1 VVKTRPLLSS
11 LRRLASITVAAPV
24 LGFPAC
30 SPPAPTQAVPTAQQ
44 AATNVA
50 AVRTQGSGTV
60 QSAAAPAVATAQA
73 VGTPVL
79 ATAQAA
85 ATAVAATLQAAA
97 AQVATSLP
105 PTVAALATQAAGT
118 LQPAVATTVAASRVQ
133 ISQASVNQN
142 VAGQQQPS
150 RRLRRSTPGA
160 CCRRP
165 AAWGAAGA
173 GGPARPTNQH
183 LPPAMTTH
191 EHSMRCEVDSGAC
204 NRRRK
209 A

>member
-1 VVKTRPLLSS
+1 MLKTRPLLSS

-24 LGFPAC
+24 LGFAAC

-105 PTVAALATQAAGT
+105 PTVAALATRPRARSSQRSQPPSPPRVCRSARRVSTRMSPGNSSPPDVFVGAPPA
-118 LQPAVATTVAASRVQ
+118 PAVAALQRGAPLVLVDPP
-133 ISQASVNQN
+133 
-142 VAGQQQPS
+142 GQPTSIYRQQ
-150 RRLRRSTPGA
+150 
-160 CCRRP
+160 
-165 AAWGAAGA
+165 
-173 GGPARPTNQH
+173 
-183 LPPAMTTH
+183 
-191 EHSMRCEVDSGAC
+191 
-204 NRRRK
+204 
-209 A
+209 